1 MKKIKNLFICVL
13 MVCALFGCSKSIPFE
28 KKLAG
33 KYSLPLNVDGSNST
47 VVQVEFIFNE
57 DGSAEAITTVLE
69 KSKTVTGTWEKVD
82 DENIDFTSSG
92 GTMTFPYTEED
103 DSITL
108 YYGKITLIKE

>member
-1 MKKIKNLFICVL
+1 MRKTKKLFICAL
-13 MVCALFGCSKSIPFE
+13 MVCVLFGCSKSIPFE

-33 KYSLPLNVDGSNST
+33 KYSLPLNDGSNST
-47 VVQVEFIFNE
+47 VVQVEFVFNE
-57 DGSAEAITTVLE
+57 DGSAEAITTVLG

-92 GTMTFPYTEED
+92 GTMTFPYTEKD
-103 DSITL
+103 YSITL